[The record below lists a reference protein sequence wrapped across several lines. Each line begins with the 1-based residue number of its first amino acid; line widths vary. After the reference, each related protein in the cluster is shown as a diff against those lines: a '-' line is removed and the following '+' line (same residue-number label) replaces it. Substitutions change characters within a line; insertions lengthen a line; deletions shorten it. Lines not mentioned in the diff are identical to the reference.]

1 VPGQAG
7 YFWNALNGIGPIF
20 HADTFHEHTRPVGQ
34 LIADIEANR
43 LPAVTWVTP
52 RFELSDHPPFSTCFA
67 QNWVT
72 DVVNAVMRS
81 DAWMHTA
88 IFLAWDEWG
97 GFYDHVLP
105 PEMDGLGL
113 GIRVPA
119 LVISPYA
126 RRGLIDHEVG
136 EFSTP
141 LKFIEDNWG
150 LPHLTPRIERTHNF
164 EHVFDFGR
172 NPRTDAEPLGH
183 LKCYGN
189 AFDFPENYPGWVPGT
204 TPVTSPL

>member
-1 VPGQAG
+1 
-7 YFWNALNGIGPIF
+7 
-20 HADTFHEHTRPVGQ
+20 
-34 LIADIEANR
+34 
-43 LPAVTWVTP
+43 
-52 RFELSDHPPFSTCFA
+52 
-67 QNWVT
+67 
-72 DVVNAVMRS
+72 
-81 DAWMHTA
+81 
-88 IFLAWDEWG
+88 
-97 GFYDHVLP
+97 VLP
-105 PEMDGLGL
+105 PEVDGLGL

-150 LPHLTPRIERTHNF
+150 LSHLTPRIERTHNF